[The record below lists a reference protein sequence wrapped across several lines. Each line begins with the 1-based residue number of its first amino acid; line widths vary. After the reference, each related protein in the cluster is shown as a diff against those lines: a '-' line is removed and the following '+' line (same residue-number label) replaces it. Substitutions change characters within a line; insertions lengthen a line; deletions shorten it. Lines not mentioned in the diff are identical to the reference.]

1 VELSFAKHP
10 WLLPCRL
17 KAASRGDD
25 TEDLVRVQIS
35 NAPAPEAEVATAIEM
50 ADSAP
55 GMLRKAKT
63 TPPSAKKARR
73 FNRLEQ
79 DDHGAVEE

>member
-1 VELSFAKHP
+1 M
-10 WLLPCRL
+10 LPCRL

-25 TEDLVRVQIS
+25 TEDSAQVEIS
-35 NAPAPEAEVATAIEM
+35 NALAPEAEVATAIEM

-55 GMLRKAKT
+55 GKVRKAKT
-63 TPPSAKKARR
+63 TPPFAKKARR

-79 DDHGAVEE
+79 EE